1 MLTDKGIIRFRAL
14 NDYPRLMEMARA
26 DVKGRGIAFTAFNH
40 NMKWLERADMPEEMT
55 EPFLN
60 GNEIM
65 EATNLK
71 PGPHVGILR
80 DELLKAQI
88 EGKVTSV
95 EEAIAFVR
103 EYKM

>member
-1 MLTDKGIIRFRAL
+1 
-14 NDYPRLMEMARA
+14 
-26 DVKGRGIAFTAFNH
+26 
-40 NMKWLERADMPEEMT
+40 MKWLERADKPEAMV

-65 EATNLK
+65 EATQLK

-88 EGKVTSV
+88 EGKVKTV
-95 EEAIAFVR
+95 EDAIAFVR